1 MFKTRVSEKFGTAFE
16 LLRDFHLQ
24 AQHPEVSR
32 HAADSKSTPQQK
44 RASNLMLW
52 YTTGTREA
60 RSIMA
65 WSSSSWQSWDWS
77 DWRNSSQSTNWGRGA
92 TSDGKG
98 DGRRGAKSDGK
109 GGRSAGHTGGAG
121 TKGAATS
128 GAMTA
133 AAGDG
138 SAAAAGATALPAG
151 WEQVIDDISGQPYY
165 WNRSTNT
172 TRPADWAAA
181 GPPAHRS
188 PDSVPLSISGTGFAC
203 DRCRPRGPETARA
216 RSCRGRVFSSRLIHF
231 KSIWAG

>member
-1 MFKTRVSEKFGTAFE
+1 MFKTHVSEKFGTAFE

-32 HAADSKSTPQQK
+32 HAADSKSTPQPQQK

-109 GGRSAGHTGGAG
+109 GGRSGGHTGGAG
-121 TKGAATS
+121 CEGESHAEVRHEAE
-128 GAMTA
+128 GE
-133 AAGDG
+133 G
-138 SAAAAGATALPAG
+138 
-151 WEQVIDDISGQPYY
+151 
-165 WNRSTNT
+165 
-172 TRPADWAAA
+172 PADRAAA

-188 PDSVPLSISGTGFAC
+188 PDSVPLSISGTGSAC

-216 RSCRGRVFSSRLIHF
+216 RSC
-231 KSIWAG
+231 